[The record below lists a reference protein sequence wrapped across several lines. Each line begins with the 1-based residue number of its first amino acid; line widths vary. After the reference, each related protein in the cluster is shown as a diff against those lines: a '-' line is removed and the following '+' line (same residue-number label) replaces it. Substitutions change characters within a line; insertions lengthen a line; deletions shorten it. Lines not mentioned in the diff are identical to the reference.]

1 MLYNTYPII
10 RRVAGF
16 GLLGLGLSCLP
27 AVAQERPLELSLE
40 QSLKMLHEGNRSLQ
54 IAGKEVEM
62 AESEHRRTSSFWYPM
77 LNVTGAYVHMSNPVE
92 VKQPLNQFTDPA
104 KDFIHSV
111 LPDDQLISSILDK
124 IGSYSLRFPLAP
136 QNVSTIDANLT
147 WPIFAGGKRIYAGR
161 ITRSMVSIAE
171 ENRGQVDATVQ
182 AMLVESYFAVRLGQ
196 RVVDVREQTL
206 RSLEKHYQNALKLE
220 ANGMIDKAERL
231 FVQVNMDEARRELE
245 SARSDLGVAQSA
257 LKAIIRVDSAEIH
270 PVSPLFINDTLPPVA
285 YFKGEVGDNNYVVNQ
300 LKLQDDIADNQLRI
314 GRAGYVPTIALMGK
328 QTLYSNGIQKNLIPR
343 TFVGVGFT
351 WNLFDGL
358 DREQKIRQAKI
369 TKQTVGI
376 TRDKAID
383 DISVGIDKFYSQM
396 QNALSSVNALNTTI
410 ELSRE
415 LVRMRKKAFTEGMA
429 TSTEVVDAEVML
441 SKVEIASLLAFYQY
455 DVALINLLSACGI
468 PDTFRNYS
476 ETGRSEHFVFAP

>member
-1 MLYNTYPII
+1 MLYKTYPII
-10 RRVAGF
+10 RRVTGF

-245 SARSDLGVAQSA
+245 SARSD
-257 LKAIIRVDSAEIH
+257 

>member
-1 MLYNTYPII
+1 MLYKTYPII

-206 RSLEKHYQNALKLE
+206 RSLEKHYQNALK
-220 ANGMIDKAERL
+220 
-231 FVQVNMDEARRELE
+231 VNMDEARRELE

-455 DVALINLLSACGI
+455 HVALINLLSACGI

-476 ETGRSEHFVFAP
+476 ETGEHFVFAP

>member
-1 MLYNTYPII
+1 MALWLVHGAARSRGGEI
-10 RRVAGF
+10 
-16 GLLGLGLSCLP
+16 
-27 AVAQERPLELSLE
+27 ELSLG
-40 QSLKMLHEGNRSLQ
+40 QSVERLREKNLSLQ
-54 IAGKEVEM
+54 IADRAIDWARG
-62 AESEHRRTSSFWYPM
+62 EHRRVSSFWYPSVS
-77 LNVTGAYVHMSNPVE
+77 VTGAYLHMANRIEVE
-92 VKQPLNQFTDPA
+92 QPLSQFTDPA
-104 KDFIHSV
+104 KDFIHSI
-111 LPDDQLISSILDK
+111 LPDDQIISGLLDHV
-124 IGSYSLRFPLAP
+124 GTYTLRFPLAP
-136 QNVSTIDANLT
+136 QDVATIDANVT
-147 WPIFAGGKRIYAGR
+147 WPVFAGGKRIYAGR
-161 ITRSMVSIAE
+161 IGRTMVEVAE
-171 ENRGQVDATVQ
+171 VNRAQVGAQMQTL
-182 AMLVESYFAVRLGQ
+182 LVESYFGLRLGMS
-196 RVVDVREQTL
+196 VVEVREQTL
-206 RSLEKHYQNALKLE
+206 RALERHYRDALKLE
-220 ANGMIDKAERL
+220 ASGMINKADRL
-231 FVQVNMDEARRELE
+231 FVEVRMDEARRALE
-245 SARSDLGVAQSA
+245 TARKDLDVAQSA
-257 LKAIIRVDSAEIH
+257 LKALIRIDSAVDVR

>member
-1 MLYNTYPII
+1 MLKYIVCCGMALWLVHGTARSRGGEI
-10 RRVAGF
+10 
-16 GLLGLGLSCLP
+16 
-27 AVAQERPLELSLE
+27 ELSLG
-40 QSLKMLHEGNRSLQ
+40 QSMERLREKNLSLQ
-54 IAGKEVEM
+54 IADRAIDWARG
-62 AESEHRRTSSFWYPM
+62 EHRRVSSFWYPSVS
-77 LNVTGAYVHMSNPVE
+77 VTGAYLHMANRIEVE
-92 VKQPLNQFTDPA
+92 QPLSQFTDPA
-104 KDFIHSV
+104 KDFIHSI
-111 LPDDQLISSILDK
+111 LPDDQIISGLLDHV
-124 IGSYSLRFPLAP
+124 GTYTLRFPLAP
-136 QNVSTIDANLT
+136 QDVATIDANVT
-147 WPIFAGGKRIYAGR
+147 WPVFAGGKRIYAGR
-161 ITRSMVSIAE
+161 IGRTMVEVAE
-171 ENRGQVDATVQ
+171 VNRAQVGARMQTL
-182 AMLVESYFAVRLGQ
+182 LVESYFGLRLGMS
-196 RVVDVREQTL
+196 VVEVREQTL
-206 RSLEKHYQNALKLE
+206 RALERHYRDALKLE
-220 ANGMIDKAERL
+220 ASGMINKADRL
-231 FVQVNMDEARRELE
+231 FVEVSMDEARRALE
-245 SARSDLGVAQSA
+245 TARKDLDVAQSA
-257 LKAIIRVDSAEIH
+257 LKALIRIDSAVDVR